1 MSFAQDVKQEIAAR
15 KITRPCCALA
25 ACYGFAC
32 FGRYFD
38 QNGTVLQTES
48 PAVAQL
54 ARRMFGMNGVQG
66 ELVEKPRA
74 NGSIWEFAVKD
85 PSQVTRLL
93 ELLGHTGQEASLR
106 INPRLFRCPQCV
118 SAYVAAAFLC
128 CGTVTDPQKEYH
140 LEFMTSRNNLA
151 RDFEALLAE
160 HEFRPHRTR
169 RKGMN
174 VVYLKASEPIE
185 DILTFMGATGSAL
198 EMMNQKV
205 YKEIRN
211 KTNRLN
217 NCDTA
222 NMDKTAT
229 ANVQA
234 LRAIAFLEE
243 QGAMEAL
250 PAHLRQAAQMRRQY
264 PDLPLGALAA
274 RFEPPISKSGLSH
287 RFKKLEAIAQ
297 QLQEKQDHE

>member
-1 MSFAQDVKQEIAAR
+1 MSFSQDVKQEIAAR
-15 KITRPCCALA
+15 KITRPCCSLA

-48 PAVAQL
+48 LPVAQL
-54 ARRMFGMNGVQG
+54 ARRMFALNGIQG
-66 ELVEKPRA
+66 ELVEKNRPS
-74 NGSIWEFAVKD
+74 GSIWEFAVKE
-85 PSQVTRLL
+85 PSQVAHLL
-93 ELLGHTGQEASLR
+93 QMLGHTGQEASLR
-106 INPRLFRCPQCV
+106 INPRLFRCPQCA
-118 SAYVAAAFLC
+118 SAYVGAAFLC

-140 LEFMTSRNNLA
+140 LEFMTGRLNLA
-151 RDFEALLAE
+151 KDFEALLAE

-185 DILTFMGATGSAL
+185 DILTFMGATGGAM
-198 EMMNQKV
+198 EMMNRKV
-205 YKEIRN
+205 YKELRN

-243 QGAMEAL
+243 NDALDAL
-250 PAHLRQAAQMRRQY
+250 PDALRQAAAMRRQY
-264 PDLPLGALAA
+264 PDLPLAALAA
-274 RFEPPISKSGLSH
+274 RFDPPISKSGLSH
-287 RFKKLEAIAQ
+287 RFKKLESIAA
-297 QLQEKQDHE
+297 QLQEKQKP